1 MRPRAASRT
10 LRAAR
15 PVVCSAQAQEA
26 GKQVG
31 TAAAAAALAA
41 VLSLG
46 SVEPAY
52 ADISGLTPCAE
63 SKAFAKVKK
72 NEIKGLQKRLKL
84 YEPDSAPA
92 LALQATIEKTERRFD
107 NYAKQGLLC
116 GTDGLPHLISDPGFA
131 LKYGHA
137 GDVFVRGFL
146 VVPQHTITPP
156 TTDPHLPV
164 SVLCRLDRPLW
175 PQVPAGHQGDG
186 QAH

>member
-1 MRPRAASRT
+1 MHNNSYAPPDRRTQASIVQPRAASRT
-10 LRAAR
+10 TLRAVR
-15 PVVCSAQAQEA
+15 VSCSVQPQEA

-84 YEPDSAPA
+84 VCIVGGWCA
-92 LALQATIEKTERRFD
+92 LGGRWMCDQHPRSMVCCVCM
-107 NYAKQGLLC
+107 N
-116 GTDGLPHLISDPGFA
+116 
-131 LKYGHA
+131 
-137 GDVFVRGFL
+137 VFRL
-146 VVPQHTITPP
+146 SYTY
-156 TTDPHLPV
+156 TTV
-164 SVLCRLDRPLW
+164 
-175 PQVPAGHQGDG
+175 
-186 QAH
+186 